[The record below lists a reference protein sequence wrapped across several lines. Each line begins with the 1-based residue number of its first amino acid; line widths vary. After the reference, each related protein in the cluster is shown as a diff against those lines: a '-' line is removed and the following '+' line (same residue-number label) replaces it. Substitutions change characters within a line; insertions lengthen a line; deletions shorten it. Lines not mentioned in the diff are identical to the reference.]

1 MSTVT
6 DALEVEVAAIL
17 ALRSGDMAGRRTRA
31 GIDRRFALILRLIA
45 PRIRHFTRAYGLT
58 GWCDDAAQACAIG
71 VYRAILAYDPGK
83 ARFTTFVN
91 WLLRGELQSLRHRVR
106 LEQRASAR
114 TAGASVVSLDQLGD
128 PADAIGSRWELQDPE
143 ALERTEALAAETL
156 ARRACGTLLDD
167 HVTHMRKGALRQLEC
182 RARPREPETTRPGT
196 LAPRDVE
203 RVEQNLARERAIIAA
218 HLLGEEDEALG
229 DGGLRTEQRREIAR
243 RGVRAISIRAKGNP
257 RFDPDAIGLEERGSE
272 Q

>member
-17 ALRSGDMAGRRTRA
+17 ALHRCDNAGGRTRA
-31 GIDRRFALILRLIA
+31 GIDRRFARILRLIA

-58 GWCDDAAQACAIG
+58 DWCDDAAQACAIG
-71 VYRAILAYDPGK
+71 VYRAILSYDPGK

-128 PADAIGSRWELQDPE
+128 PASARWEPQDPE
-143 ALERTEALAAETL
+143 AVERTEALGAETL

-167 HVTHMRKGALRQLEC
+167 YVTHMRKGALRQLE
-182 RARPREPETTRPGT
+182 RRTRPRGDETTSPGT

-203 RVEQNLARERAIIAA
+203 RIEQNLARERAIIAA
-218 HLLGEEDEALG
+218 HLMGGEDEALSN
-229 DGGLRTEQRREIAR
+229 GGLHAEQCRQIAR
-243 RGVRAISIRAKGNP
+243 RGVRMIASRAKGNP
-257 RFDPDAIGLEERGSE
+257 RFDPDAIGLTERGSE
-272 Q
+272 H